1 MEEVKREEQ
10 SDTEGLTSDP
20 KEEEKEDEVQEPQE
34 EEAVEVPKEEEKEV
48 FLDDIPVSTD
58 SAKAIKQMIWI
69 NTSVTWIAL
78 TTITIT
84 LLVSLLDKVAY
95 QAIAFML
102 IGAFS
107 SIYWYKWNNRI
118 QEFIK

>member
-1 MEEVKREEQ
+1 MNQENTEQ
-10 SDTEGLTSDP
+10 TK
-20 KEEEKEDEVQEPQE
+20 KEEPPQSTE
-34 EEAVEVPKEEEKEV
+34 ETSINPPEQKQPEHEETV
-48 FLDDIPVSTD
+48 FLDDVPISTEA
-58 SAKAIKQMIWI
+58 AKAIKQMIWI

-78 TTITIT
+78 TAITVT
-84 LLVSLLDKVAY
+84 LVISLLYKIAY

-118 QEFIK
+118 QEFIR